1 MLLLRGVL
9 RPRKLSGA
17 VFSNSR
23 RPSQLYKSTLS
34 TKMSNRAAFI
44 ESVKGSVVVRDADI
58 SEPGQGE
65 VLVKVFACAIQPA
78 DAKVAKMA
86 MIPVEYPAI
95 VGSPIAGLVE
105 AVGAGVTKISVG
117 ERIVSGTKVFTQK
130 KAKYGGL
137 QRFSIVDESEV
148 VEASMRK

>member
-1 MLLLRGVL
+1 
-9 RPRKLSGA
+9 
-17 VFSNSR
+17 
-23 RPSQLYKSTLS
+23 
-34 TKMSNRAAFI
+34 MSNRAAFI

-117 ERIVSGTKVFTQK
+117 ERIVSETKVFTQK